1 LVVGMDVDSHL
12 SHHDQLISVLS
23 IIYTKK
29 KKRLESIFD
38 KFNSI
43 LQQADKKSIRKIS
56 VLLLLSEVLSKA
68 DVKIKT
74 KLINGDLIKMR
85 IYPNKNRFP
94 SVLFKE
100 VCDKLSY
107 TLNVDIDYSISYN
120 SKYSASQTIE
130 VQ

>member
-1 LVVGMDVDSHL
+1 
-12 SHHDQLISVLS
+12 
-23 IIYTKK
+23 
-29 KKRLESIFD
+29 
-38 KFNSI
+38 
-43 LQQADKKSIRKIS
+43 
-56 VLLLLSEVLSKA
+56 VLSKA